1 MKRSL
6 AAFSLLALFVAS
18 DVLPQIQPAVQITQK
33 RDGLIHGNL
42 VIPVTVR
49 EGVERIELIING
61 VRFGEQRGRSVVF
74 TVPLGEYIRRLRIR
88 AVGYD
93 AANQIVGEDVLIVND
108 PQPPFR
114 VRLLGPAAL
123 VEKGMAE
130 LSATVTA
137 PPSFRVDGVEF
148 FVGEKS
154 IGMATEPPYRAQFEM
169 SEFPEALYA
178 TATAR
183 ATNGEE
189 AFDVFFWGSA
199 PRESVEVTLQQIP
212 LSVTE
217 LQGRGPLTVS
227 DLTLLDDGDERKI
240 ESLLAAADQPLHVVV
255 LIDSSE
261 SMLEELPL
269 VKKAASEFARSII
282 PANGSVALVAFAQQ
296 RVWLTGFTKNADLID
311 SGLDRLIPRGQ
322 THLYDGVIEM
332 LYELQ
337 KMPGRRAL
345 VVLTDGVNQGG
356 SFELDHV
363 VHYARYAG
371 VPIYPVVRNRVLS
384 RFMRFGIGGFQAKR
398 FAEIARDSG
407 ATWFIVQKPSEL
419 PGVYARIANEL
430 RNQQTLMFYSDASGM
445 DSWHSLK
452 LESSRKGIFRIPR
465 GYFP

>member
-6 AAFSLLALFVAS
+6 LAFSLLVLFSVS
-18 DVLPQIQPAVQITQK
+18 DVLAQSQPAVQITQK

-49 EGVERIELIING
+49 EGVERIELIINN
-61 VRFGEQRGRSVVF
+61 VKFGEQRGRSVVF

-93 AANQIVGEDVLIVND
+93 ASNQIVGEDVLIVND

-114 VRLLGPAAL
+114 VRLLGPAAMID
-123 VEKGMAE
+123 EGTAE

-137 PPSFRVDGVEF
+137 PPSMSVTGVEF
-148 FVGEKS
+148 FIGEES
-154 IGMATEPPYRAQFEM
+154 IGVDPQPPYRAQFEM
-169 SEFPEALYA
+169 AAFPDALYA

-183 ATNGEE
+183 ATNGHE
-189 AFDVFFWGSA
+189 AFDVFFWGSI
-199 PRESVEVTLQQIP
+199 PRESVDVTLQQIP

-217 LQGRGPLTVS
+217 LQGTRPLS
-227 DLTLLDDGDERKI
+227 IADLTLLDNGEPRKI
-240 ESLLAAADQPLHVVV
+240 ESLVAAADQPLHVIV

-261 SMLEELPL
+261 SMLDELPL

-296 RVWLTGFTKNADLID
+296 RVWLTNFTKNADLID
-311 SGLDRLIPRGQ
+311 AGLERLIPRGQ

-371 VPIYPVVRNRVLS
+371 VPIYPVVRNKALS

-407 ATWFIVQKPSEL
+407 ATWFIVQRPREL

-445 DSWHSLK
+445 DSWHALR

>member
-1 MKRSL
+1 MKRSVSAVSL
-6 AAFSLLALFVAS
+6 FLCLLAS
-18 DVLPQIQPAVQITQK
+18 DTFAQTQPAVQITQK

-42 VIPVTVR
+42 VVPVTVR
-49 EGVERIELIING
+49 EGVERIELIINN
-61 VRFGEQRGRSVVF
+61 VKFGEQRGRSVVF
-74 TVPLGEYIRRLRIR
+74 TIPLGEYIRRLRVR

-93 AANQIVGEDVLIVND
+93 ASNQIVGEDVLIVND

-123 VEKGMAE
+123 IDRGMAE

-137 PPSFRVDGVEF
+137 PPSMTISGVEF
-148 FVGEKS
+148 FVGDQS
-154 IGMATEPPYRAQFEM
+154 IGSATQPPYRAHLDM
-169 SEFPEALYA
+169 AAYSDALYA

-183 ATNGEE
+183 ATNGQE
-189 AFDVFFWGSA
+189 AFDVFFWGSV
-199 PRESVEVTLQQIP
+199 PREAVDVTLQQIP

-217 LQGRGPLTVS
+217 LQGNRPLAVS
-227 DLTLLDDGDERKI
+227 DLTLRDNGEERKI
-240 ESLLAAADQPLHVVV
+240 ESLVAAADQPLHVVV

-311 SGLDRLIPRGQ
+311 KGLERLIPRGQ

-371 VPIYPVVRNRVLS
+371 VPIYPVVRNRTLS
-384 RFMRFGIGGFQAKR
+384 RFMRLGIGGFQAKR

-407 ATWFIVQKPSEL
+407 ATWFIVQKPAEL

-430 RNQQTLMFYSDASGM
+430 RNQQSVMFYSDASEM
-445 DSWHSLK
+445 DSWHSLR

>member
-1 MKRSL
+1 MKKSL
-6 AAFSLLALFVAS
+6 FLLLLLFIPLA
-18 DVLPQIQPAVQITQK
+18 DAIAQTQPAVQITQK
-33 RDGLIHGNL
+33 REGLIHGDL
-42 VIPVTVR
+42 VVPVTVR
-49 EGVERIELIING
+49 EGVERVELFVNN
-61 VRFGEQRGRSVVF
+61 VKFGEQRGRSVVF
-74 TVPLGEYIRRLRIR
+74 TVPLGEYIRRLRLR

-93 AANQIVGEDVLIVND
+93 AANAIAGEDVLIVND

-123 VEKGMAE
+123 AEKGVVE

-137 PPSFRVDGVEF
+137 PPSMRVTGVEF
-148 FVGEKS
+148 FVGEQS
-154 IGMATEPPYRAQFEM
+154 IGTAATPPYRMPFEM
-169 SEFPEALYA
+169 ADFPGALYA

-183 ATNGEE
+183 ASNGQES
-189 AFDVFFWGSA
+189 FDVYFWGSV
-199 PRESVEVTLQQIP
+199 PRESVDVTLQQIP
-212 LSVTE
+212 LSVTGLE
-217 LQGRGPLTVS
+217 GSRPLAIS
-227 DLTLLDDGDERKI
+227 DLALRDNGQPRAI
-240 ESLLAAADQPLHVVV
+240 ESLVPAADQPLNVVV

-296 RVWLTGFTKNADLID
+296 RFWLTGFTKNPSLID
-311 SGLDRLIPRGQ
+311 NGLERLVPRGQ
-322 THLYDGVIEM
+322 THLYEAVIEM

-356 SFELDHV
+356 AFELDHV

-371 VPIYPVVRNRVLS
+371 VPIYPVVRNTTLS
-384 RFMRFGIGGFQAKR
+384 RFMRLGIGGFRAKK

-407 ATWFIVQKPSEL
+407 ATWFIVQKPAQL
-419 PGVYARIANEL
+419 PGVYARIADEL
-430 RNQQTLMFYSDASGM
+430 RNQQTIMFYSDASGA
-445 DSWHSLK
+445 DSWHPLA
-452 LESSRKGIFRIPR
+452 LDSSRKGIFRIPR